1 VTYTIKLGISACLL
15 GERVRYDGGHSH
27 DPFLTD
33 TLGRLVEFVAVCPEV
48 ECDLGIPRE
57 PMRLVG
63 DPASPRLVTIATGRD
78 LTDRM
83 MRFARKRVV
92 ELEEEELDG
101 FVFKT
106 RSPSSGVERVKVYNE
121 KGTPVIKGVGI
132 FARVFME
139 HFPLIPV
146 EDEERLHDPGL
157 REHFIERIFV
167 LKGWRHLMARRPTR
181 GKIADFHSKHRLVV
195 MSHSEKHYRELSRLV
210 AEAKDYSADELQRR
224 YQRGLMDALKIRSNV
239 KKHAKVLFHILGYL
253 KKDLS
258 SEERQEVLEIVEQ
271 YLNGNVPL
279 IVPITLLNH
288 FARKF
293 AKQDLRQEYYLN
305 PEPLELRMRNHA

>member
-1 VTYTIKLGISACLL
+1 M
-15 GERVRYDGGHSH
+15 RYDGGHSH

-48 ECDLGIPRE
+48 ECDLGVPRE

-195 MSHSEKHYRELSRLV
+195 M
-210 AEAKDYSADELQRR
+210 
-224 YQRGLMDALKIRSNV
+224 
-239 KKHAKVLFHILGYL
+239 
-253 KKDLS
+253 
-258 SEERQEVLEIVEQ
+258 
-271 YLNGNVPL
+271 
-279 IVPITLLNH
+279 
-288 FARKF
+288 
-293 AKQDLRQEYYLN
+293 
-305 PEPLELRMRNHA
+305 